1 MDKRYHL
8 YQGQE
13 CVANTLT
20 EDKFEALM
28 NEYRNNDIDVTYE
41 IVDMSQLSVEES
53 SY

>member
-13 CVANTLT
+13 CIANTLT
-20 EDKFEALM
+20 EDKFKVLM
-28 NEYRNNDIDVTYE
+28 NEYRNNDVDVTYE
-41 IVDMSQLSVEES
+41 VVDMSQIGIEES

>member
-13 CVANTLT
+13 CIANTLT
-20 EDKFEALM
+20 EDKFKVLM
-28 NEYRNNDIDVTYE
+28 NEYHNNDIDVTYE
-41 IVDMSQLSVEES
+41 VVDMSKIGIEES